1 MTLAQILTGLR
12 ELPDL
17 DAEVKLVIF
26 QTIALALREP
36 KPQTGLRTPPWDWA
50 RDT

>member
-1 MTLAQILTGLR
+1 MTLAEILTGLR
-12 ELPDL
+12 LLPDL

-26 QTIALALREP
+26 QTIALGLREP
-36 KPQTGLRTPPWDWA
+36 KPRPGLRTPPWDWA